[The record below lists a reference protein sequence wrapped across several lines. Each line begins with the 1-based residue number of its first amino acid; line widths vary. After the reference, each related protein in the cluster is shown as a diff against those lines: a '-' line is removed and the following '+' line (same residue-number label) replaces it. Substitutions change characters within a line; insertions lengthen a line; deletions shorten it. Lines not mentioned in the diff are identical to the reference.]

1 MACETC
7 KKNHGTQFIVLIP
20 GFETEE
26 HWRNDYPDELSDDD
40 DDAIYRSGNKFGCFS
55 DYCL

>member
-1 MACETC
+1 M
-7 KKNHGTQFIVLIP
+7 LIP

-40 DDAIYRSGNKFGCFS
+40 DDAYYRSAHKLNVFLLTAYKILIYR
-55 DYCL
+55 LPL